1 MLKRVLTVQLIT
13 ILLSLFLTACGGG
26 GGGASG
32 APQDTRIASIRIM
45 PGAVMLTRVGEQRA
59 LRAQAYNA
67 AGEELDATFTWSTSH
82 PDQVAIDENGMLTAQ
97 TLGSA
102 EIKATAEGVVSAS
115 ALALVALPAANARLV
130 ADEQIV
136 GDLVPVDNTAPYGLG
151 FQYIAT
157 LRGVDRP
164 DVGEVLLGTG
174 EAPLGGRVMA
184 VSQNGQDVIVT
195 LEIIPLPEM
204 FDRLALNETIDLSN
218 APVTIPQAVSDYY
231 DVKANPDGS
240 LLFTLKTGE
249 SSVATQTAQALNAV
263 SRPLA
268 AKSPRPIGT
277 FANPFH
283 PFVCDFPSVS
293 FFKLDTLSPTITL
306 ERNLSLPIVYDE
318 STGELRKLSLKGA
331 VKAEFKLTNTLT
343 AQFETKGN
351 CKLELTR
358 VTIPVGGPLALV
370 FGGQVPV
377 GIGFEVAGK
386 VTFAGAGFVLGGKA
400 ETTAEL
406 GISCPPASSCGM
418 INTFDVSAQTQ
429 PEWILPDGFNP
440 DAQLRFEPSLYGFVF
455 AKLSLG
461 PSSTALARFLSALNI
476 DAFEFTAGGK
486 VGANLAPVEGQILSA
501 SYASDY
507 KWSFDIKAG
516 PSQTIDKLLG
526 MIDVS
531 LAKAEYTYSEIIT
544 TSPGASLVKAD
555 IDAFNAGDVINFTVK
570 LDPTTV
576 NFFPSFYNVD
586 EVLIYR
592 KISLPGGGTMVEPV
606 DRVTAADGQTDF
618 NLSWLA
624 TEPGST
630 AGNFFAFASTK
641 LLPIPLLGELEL
653 KPVARNSGKM
663 LFKTYNPITGDTNG
677 LYYATTNGNSIT
689 PVSSYS
695 PSLNTDPVLSPDG
708 SKIAYRNSNGD
719 NREIYIMDADGG
731 NPVRLTSGAW
741 DYDPAWSPN
750 GQMIAFTRRDSTGSS
765 VYVIQPD
772 GNNLRKVFD
781 GGVLANYALSQ
792 NAVWSYDGKKLLIS
806 DTVTPDDFG
815 VPRDD
820 LTVLDIATGATTI
833 LDRGNIS
840 AASWSPT
847 ENKVLYTRF
856 QAIPTGGS
864 SNGGSDIFIID
875 GDGDNKTQRTFALYD
890 GSKTNRSKG
899 WSPDGKRIV
908 FVSLSTNY
916 AAYTMDITGQ
926 NRLQVSSNTGDDV
939 SKASWSG
946 DGEYIFFSRN
956 QQLYQVSPDGGIET
970 LFFNAPTR
978 RLSFSLF

>member
-32 APQDTRIASIRIM
+32 APQDTRIASIRIV

-97 TLGSA
+97 TFGSA

-218 APVTIPQAVSDYY
+218 APVTIPEAVSDYY
-231 DVKANPDGS
+231 DVKTNPDGS

-249 SSVATQTAQALNAV
+249 PPAATQTAQALNAV

-277 FANPFH
+277 FANPFY
-283 PFVCDFPSVS
+283 PFDCSFQAAS
-293 FFKLDTLSPTITL
+293 FFKLDALSPTIKL

-418 INTFDVSAQTQ
+418 INTFDVSAQTK

-544 TSPGASLVKAD
+544 TSPGASLVTAD

-653 KPVARNSGKM
+653 KPVAGNSGGKIAFVSDRDGNSEIYVM
-663 LFKTYNPITGDTNG
+663 DADGSNPINLTQSPGLEGSPNWSPDGTKIAFMSIRDGNLGIYVMNADGSSPFNLTQSAGSDRLRVWSPDGTKIAFESIRDGNFDIYFEIYVMNADGSSLFNLTQSAGSDSLPVWSPDGTKIAFESNRDNNYEIYVMNMDGSNPVNLTQDYNLIYPGADHNPTWSPDGTKIAFERTQTDGNREIYVMNANG
-677 LYYATTNGNSIT
+677 SNQIRLTESPGWDES
-689 PVSSYS
+689 PVW
-695 PSLNTDPVLSPDG
+695 SPDG
-708 SKIAYRNSNGD
+708 SKIAFMSYRDDININ
-719 NREIYIMDADGG
+719 NKEIYVMNADGSNQVNLTQ
-731 NPVRLTSGAW
+731 NP
-741 DYDPAWSPN
+741 
-750 GQMIAFTRRDSTGSS
+750 
-765 VYVIQPD
+765 
-772 GNNLRKVFD
+772 
-781 GGVLANYALSQ
+781 ALDQ
-792 NAVWSYDGKKLLIS
+792 YPV
-806 DTVTPDDFG
+806 
-815 VPRDD
+815 
-820 LTVLDIATGATTI
+820 
-833 LDRGNIS
+833 
-840 AASWSPT
+840 
-847 ENKVLYTRF
+847 
-856 QAIPTGGS
+856 
-864 SNGGSDIFIID
+864 
-875 GDGDNKTQRTFALYD
+875 
-890 GSKTNRSKG
+890 
-899 WSPDGKRIV
+899 WSPDGTKIAFESFRDGNLEIYV
-908 FVSLSTNY
+908 MNADGSNPVNLT
-916 AAYTMDITGQ
+916 Q
-926 NRLQVSSNTGDDV
+926 NPGYDGTP
-939 SKASWSG
+939 SWS
-946 DGEYIFFSRN
+946 
-956 QQLYQVSPDGGIET
+956 P
-970 LFFNAPTR
+970 
-978 RLSFSLF
+978 